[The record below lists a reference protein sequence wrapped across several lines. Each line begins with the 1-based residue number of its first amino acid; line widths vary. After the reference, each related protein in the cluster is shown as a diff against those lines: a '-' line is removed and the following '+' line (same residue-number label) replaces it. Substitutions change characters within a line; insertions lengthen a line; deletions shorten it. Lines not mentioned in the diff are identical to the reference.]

1 MTGGMVESNVGVFFM
16 TEGGVESNV
25 EVEDES
31 STGGVVESNEEIG
44 WVSITGGMVLTKLE
58 VGRSSVSVA
67 VVTSLVGEGAEGY
80 ISRISIRGISAESSV
95 DFRRELEGVRAL
107 FLGLE
112 DNRCSLL
119 GSTTPALSR
128 AALGVP
134 DGGVTDFPLRSFL
147 TSGTVSGSGSGWN
160 DVNSVAGGGKITIN
174 DGAVRSTAEDAVES
188 MVKTVVAAASCSG
201 VSWTRV

>member
-1 MTGGMVESNVGVFFM
+1 MTGGMVESNVEVFFM
-16 TEGGVESNV
+16 TGGGVESNV

-44 WVSITGGMVLTKLE
+44 WVSITGGMVLTKME

-80 ISRISIRGISAESSV
+80 ISRISIRGISVESS

-107 FLGLE
+107 FLGVE

-119 GSTTPALSR
+119 GSTTSALSR
-128 AALGVP
+128 AAMGVP

-147 TSGTVSGSGSGWN
+147 TRGTVSGSGSGWN
-160 DVNSVAGGGKITIN
+160 DVNSVVGGGKITIN